1 MTANQPEEPSTTL
14 KADPNEFIGDDPL
27 MITVGGLKGGIGK
40 STTSVF
46 LATVIARRRLKKALL
61 AAFHDA
67 GKPMEE
73 LLLMTLAQLLAL
85 ADAAVLERVAAALK
99 PLLVDADP
107 QSQTAYDW
115 AMIAL
120 SRKYELPWQ
129 CLPWAT
135 DDLPAKVRGMRGIAS
150 DVVTDVGGET
160 SKMFRASVSVC
171 PELIIPVRPNL
182 IELRRIPATIEA
194 AREVENL
201 TGTKIYPRVLLVCVN
216 TQAGDADVAR
226 EFLANNNVPV
236 MKAFV
241 RQGVLYPRAFG
252 HVPDDLGD
260 YDAVLD
266 EINEEV
272 AA

>member
-1 MTANQPEEPSTTL
+1 MTASQPAEPGTTL
-14 KADPNEFIGDDPL
+14 ETDPSASIGDEPL
-27 MITVGGLKGGIGK
+27 MITIGGLKGGIGK

-46 LATVIARRRLKKALL
+46 LATAIARRRLKKA
-61 AAFHDA
+61 
-67 GKPMEE
+67 PP
-73 LLLMTLAQLLAL
+73 
-85 ADAAVLERVAAALK
+85 ADGTTALK

-115 AMIAL
+115 AQIAL
-120 SRKYELPWQ
+120 SRDYTLPWQ

-135 DDLPAKVRGMRGIAS
+135 DDLPGKVRGMRGMCS

-171 PELIIPVRPNL
+171 PELIIPVRANL

-201 TGTKIYPRVLLVCVN
+201 TGTKIYPRVLLVCVD
-216 TQAGDADVAR
+216 TRAGDADVAR
-226 EFLANNNVPV
+226 EFLAKNKIPV
-236 MKAFV
+236 MKSFV
-241 RQGVLYPRAFG
+241 RQGVLYPRTFG

-260 YDAVLD
+260 YDAVLN
-266 EINEEV
+266 EINEDV

>member
-1 MTANQPEEPSTTL
+1 MTATPPAEPSTQLET
-14 KADPNEFIGDDPL
+14 DPIEFIGDEPL

-46 LATVIARRRLKKALL
+46 LATAIARRRLKKA
-61 AAFHDA
+61 A
-67 GKPMEE
+67 P
-73 LLLMTLAQLLAL
+73 
-85 ADAAVLERVAAALK
+85 LK

-115 AMIAL
+115 AQIAV
-120 SRKYELPWQ
+120 SRDYTLPWQ

-135 DDLPAKVRGMRGIAS
+135 DDLPAKVRGMQDLCS

-201 TGTKIYPRVLLVCVN
+201 TGTKVYPRVLLVCVD
-216 TQAGDADVAR
+216 TRAGDADVAR
-226 EFLANNNVPV
+226 EFLAKNKVPV
-236 MKAFV
+236 MKAHI
-241 RQGVLYPRAFG
+241 RQGVLYPRTFG
-252 HVPDDLGD
+252 HVPDELGD
-260 YDAVLD
+260 YDAVLN

-272 AA
+272 SA

>member
-1 MTANQPEEPSTTL
+1 VTATPPAEPTRLET
-14 KADPNEFIGDDPL
+14 DPNEFIGDEPL

-40 STTSVF
+40 STSSVF
-46 LATVIARRRLKKALL
+46 LATAIARRRLRKALL
-61 AAFHDA
+61 AALHDDQ
-67 GKPMEE
+67 KSLDEFLQMP
-73 LLLMTLAQLLAL
+73 LARLLARTEP
-85 ADAAVLERVAAALK
+85 AVLERASAALK

-107 QSQTAYDW
+107 QSQTSYDW
-115 AMIAL
+115 AQIAL

-135 DDLPAKVRGMRGIAS
+135 DDLPAKIRGMKDLAS
-150 DVVTDVGGET
+150 DVVADVGGET
-160 SKMFRASVSVC
+160 SKMFRAAVSVC

-201 TGTKIYPRVLLVCVN
+201 TGTKVYPRVLLVSVD
-216 TQAGDADVAR
+216 TRAGDGDVAR

-236 MKAFV
+236 MKAHV
-241 RQGVLYPRAFG
+241 RQGVLYPRTFG
-252 HVPDDLGD
+252 HVPDELGD
-260 YDAVLD
+260 YDAVLN

>member
-1 MTANQPEEPSTTL
+1 M
-14 KADPNEFIGDDPL
+14 DPNEFIGDEPL

-46 LATVIARRRLKKALL
+46 LATAIARRRLKKAQTFANAQGALGG
-61 AAFHDA
+61 A
-67 GKPMEE
+67 
-73 LLLMTLAQLLAL
+73 AQLSAP
-85 ADAAVLERVAAALK
+85 AAALK

-115 AMIAL
+115 AQIAV
-120 SRKYELPWQ
+120 SRDYTLPWQ

-135 DDLPAKVRGMRGIAS
+135 DDLPAKVRGMQDLCS

-201 TGTKIYPRVLLVCVN
+201 TGTKVYPRVLLVCVD
-216 TQAGDADVAR
+216 TRAGDADVAR
-226 EFLANNNVPV
+226 EFLAKNKVPV
-236 MKAFV
+236 MKAHI
-241 RQGVLYPRAFG
+241 RQGVLYPRTFG
-252 HVPDDLGD
+252 HVPDELGD

>member
-1 MTANQPEEPSTTL
+1 VTASQPAEPGTTL
-14 KADPNEFIGDDPL
+14 DADPNESIGDNPL
-27 MITVGGLKGGIGK
+27 MITIGGLKGGIGK

-46 LATVIARRRLKKALL
+46 LATAIARRRLKKTQPP
-61 AAFHDA
+61 A
-67 GKPMEE
+67 GGSASE
-73 LLLMTLAQLLAL
+73 
-85 ADAAVLERVAAALK
+85 ALK

-107 QSQTAYDW
+107 QSQTAFDW
-115 AMIAL
+115 AQIAL
-120 SRKYELPWQ
+120 SRDYTLPWQ

-135 DDLPAKVRGMRGIAS
+135 DDLPGKVRGMRGLCS

-171 PELIIPVRPNL
+171 PELIIPVRANL

-201 TGTKIYPRVLLVCVN
+201 TGTEIYPRVLLVCVD
-216 TQAGDADVAR
+216 TRAGDADVAR
-226 EFLANNNVPV
+226 EFLAKNNIPV

-241 RQGVLYPRAFG
+241 RQGVLYPRTFG

-260 YDAVLD
+260 YDAVLN

>member
-1 MTANQPEEPSTTL
+1 VTATPPAEPSTQLET
-14 KADPNEFIGDDPL
+14 DPSEFIGDEPL

-46 LATVIARRRLKKALL
+46 LATAIARRRLKKA
-61 AAFHDA
+61 
-67 GKPMEE
+67 
-73 LLLMTLAQLLAL
+73 TS
-85 ADAAVLERVAAALK
+85 LK

-115 AMIAL
+115 AQIAV
-120 SRKYELPWQ
+120 SRDYTLPWQ

-135 DDLPAKVRGMRGIAS
+135 DDLPGKVRGMQDLCS

-201 TGTKIYPRVLLVCVN
+201 TGTKVYPRVLLVCVD
-216 TQAGDADVAR
+216 TRAGDADVAR
-226 EFLANNNVPV
+226 DFLAKNKVPV
-236 MKAFV
+236 MKAHI
-241 RQGVLYPRAFG
+241 RQGVLYPRTFG
-252 HVPDDLGD
+252 HVPDELGD
-260 YDAVLD
+260 YDAVLN

>member
-1 MTANQPEEPSTTL
+1 MTATPPREPSTPPE
-14 KADPNEFIGDDPL
+14 ADPTELIGDEPL

-46 LATVIARRRLKKALL
+46 LATAIARRRLKKMA
-61 AAFHDA
+61 
-67 GKPMEE
+67 
-73 LLLMTLAQLLAL
+73 TS
-85 ADAAVLERVAAALK
+85 LK

-107 QSQTAYDW
+107 QSQTTYDW
-115 AMIAL
+115 AQISV
-120 SRKYELPWQ
+120 SRDYTLPWQ

-135 DDLPAKVRGMRGIAS
+135 DDLPAKVRGMQELCS
-150 DVVTDVGGET
+150 DVVIDVGGET
-160 SKMFRASVSVC
+160 SKMFRAAVSVC

-201 TGTKIYPRVLLVCVN
+201 TGTKVYPRVLLVSVD
-216 TQAGDADVAR
+216 TRAGDADVAR
-226 EFLANNNVPV
+226 EFLAKNNVPV
-236 MKAFV
+236 MKAHV
-241 RQGVLYPRAFG
+241 RQGVLYPRTFG
-252 HVPDDLGD
+252 HVPDELGD
-260 YDAVLD
+260 YDTVLN

>member
-1 MTANQPEEPSTTL
+1 VTATPAEPGTKL
-14 KADPNEFIGDDPL
+14 EADPNEFIGDEPL

-46 LATVIARRRLKKALL
+46 LATAIARRRLKKAAAQIEPLL
-61 AAFHDA
+61 N
-67 GKPMEE
+67 G
-73 LLLMTLAQLLAL
+73 
-85 ADAAVLERVAAALK
+85 LK

-115 AMIAL
+115 AQIAL
-120 SRKYELPWQ
+120 SRGYTLPWQ

-135 DDLPAKVRGMRGIAS
+135 DDLPAKVRGMHDLCS
-150 DVVTDVGGET
+150 DVITDVGGET

-201 TGTKIYPRVLLVCVN
+201 TGTKVYPRVLLVCVD
-216 TQAGDADVAR
+216 TRAGDADVAR
-226 EFLANNNVPV
+226 EFLAKNKVPV
-236 MKAFV
+236 MKAHV
-241 RQGVLYPRAFG
+241 RQGVLYPRTFG
-252 HVPDDLGD
+252 HVPDELGD
-260 YDAVLD
+260 YDAVLN

>member
-1 MTANQPEEPSTTL
+1 VTATPPAEPSTRLET
-14 KADPNEFIGDDPL
+14 DPNESIGDEPL

-46 LATVIARRRLKKALL
+46 LATAIARRRLRKA
-61 AAFHDA
+61 AS
-67 GKPMEE
+67 
-73 LLLMTLAQLLAL
+73 
-85 ADAAVLERVAAALK
+85 LK

-107 QSQTAYDW
+107 QSQTAFDW
-115 AMIAL
+115 AQIAL
-120 SRKYELPWQ
+120 SRGYTLPWQ

-135 DDLPAKVRGMRGIAS
+135 DDLPVKVRGMQDLCS

-201 TGTKIYPRVLLVCVN
+201 TGTKVYPRVLLVCVD
-216 TQAGDADVAR
+216 TRAGDADVAR
-226 EFLANNNVPV
+226 EFLAKNKVPV
-236 MKAFV
+236 MKAHV
-241 RQGVLYPRAFG
+241 RQGVLYPRTFG
-252 HVPDDLGD
+252 HIPDDLGD
-260 YDAVLD
+260 YDAVLN
-266 EINEEV
+266 EVNEEV